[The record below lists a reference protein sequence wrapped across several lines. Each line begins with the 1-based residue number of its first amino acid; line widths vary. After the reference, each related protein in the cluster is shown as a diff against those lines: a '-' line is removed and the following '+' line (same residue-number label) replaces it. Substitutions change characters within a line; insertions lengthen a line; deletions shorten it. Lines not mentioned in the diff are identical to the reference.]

1 MKKTTKEI
9 IDFIEVWS
17 EKNTKTEDTIESL
30 DLCEDTITRVRI
42 TLLKEKCKLVEDL
55 EKFLEEEE

>member
-17 EKNTKTEDTIESL
+17 EENTKTEDTIESL
-30 DLCEDTITRVRI
+30 DLCEDTITRVRT
-42 TLLKEKCKLVEDL
+42 TLLKEKCKLIEDL